1 MDRDRLIVLPGV
13 RADPEEVG
21 LLGRFGRAA
30 LPDGLVWRTRRG
42 QAPDPVHDAA
52 IRSHAVSMKGTAP
65 PGVTMRDFYR
75 GMCLCVTLQL
85 VGRWLS
91 IYCPSMILRLPKL
104 AGLLD

>member
-13 RADPEEVG
+13 RADPVEVG

-42 QAPDPVHDAA
+42 QAPDPVHDGA
-52 IRSHAVSMKGTAP
+52 IRSHAVYIKGTAP
-65 PGVTMRDFYR
+65 AGVTMRDFYR
-75 GMCLCVTLQL
+75 GMCHFVT
-85 VGRWLS
+85 LS
-91 IYCPSMILRLPKL
+91 IYCPSIILWLPKL